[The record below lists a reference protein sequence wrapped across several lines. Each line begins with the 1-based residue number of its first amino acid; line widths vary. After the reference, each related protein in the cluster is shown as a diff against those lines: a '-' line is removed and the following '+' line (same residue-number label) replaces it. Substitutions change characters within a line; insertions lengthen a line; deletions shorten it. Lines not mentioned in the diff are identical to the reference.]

1 MRKGGKND
9 VAGGG
14 GDPNLWMVIFSDLIM
29 LLLTFFVLL
38 LSMSSMDQM
47 DQRRLKEV
55 FRHMKE
61 ATGVLEFAGYGKV
74 GDVGELVKKYAETG
88 TKIVIDQ
95 EHLMDLFSH
104 TISLTEVLRETG
116 EKLSDLIDIRD
127 DERGIV
133 FTFHEKIFFKPGKA
147 ELQEEVFPLLD
158 ALAGAIRTSFHE
170 ILILGHTDNTP
181 LRTVDNKSNWDLSG
195 ARALAVLEYFLEQK
209 HLSPAR
215 FAVGG
220 YGPSRPLQ
228 ANKVRAKRA
237 LNRRVEIIFKH
248 LRG

>member
-1 MRKGGKND
+1 MRKGGKKSAAD
-9 VAGGG
+9 AI
-14 GDPNLWMVIFSDLIM
+14 GDSNLWMVTFCDLIM

-38 LSMSSMDQM
+38 LSMSSMDQKK
-47 DQRRLKEV
+47 LKEV

-61 ATGVLEFAGYGKV
+61 ATGVLELSGYGKV

-95 EHLMDLFSH
+95 EHLIDFFGH
-104 TISLTEVLRETG
+104 TVRSARILRET
-116 EKLSDLIDIRD
+116 EKNLSELVDIRD

-133 FTFHEKIFFKPGKA
+133 FTFHENILFESGEA
-147 ELQEEVFPLLD
+147 ELQEKVFPILD
-158 ALAGAIRTSFHE
+158 AIAGAIRTTFHE

-181 LRTVDNKSNWDLSG
+181 LRTADNKSNWDLSLD
-195 ARALAVLEYFLEQK
+195 RAFAVLKYFLEKK

-215 FAVGG
+215 FSVGG
-220 YGPSRPLQ
+220 YGPARPLH
-228 ANKVRAKRA
+228 ANKTGEKRA
-237 LNRRVEIIFKH
+237 LNRRVEIIFRH